1 MGYDAFMILA
11 ETISNLIEN
20 NGEEWWDSASLADK
34 RMAIKDGLLKV
45 ESTWTTQP
53 TSFSVEGYP
62 QKGLIWKIVR
72 DGKQHFLD
80 FQTYASYT
88 PEGIETLPF
97 K

>member
-1 MGYDAFMILA
+1 
-11 ETISNLIEN
+11 
-20 NGEEWWDSASLADK
+20 
-34 RMAIKDGLLKV
+34 MAIKDALLKI

-53 TSFSVEGYP
+53 TSFSGEGWP
-62 QKGLIWKIVR
+62 QKGLVWKIVK
-72 DGKQHFLD
+72 DGKQNFYD